1 MVWGKV
7 VMAKNT
13 ILYEWVRPFLI
24 PFLGALIGY
33 LVLFSRLDGRVKSIE
48 ERNERIDP
56 LVERFLQLEE
66 RDKKMVEEVSEIRRD
81 VKELLKRSK

>member
-1 MVWGKV
+1 
-7 VMAKNT
+7 
-13 ILYEWVRPFLI
+13 
-24 PFLGALIGY
+24 
-33 LVLFSRLDGRVKSIE
+33 VKSIE

-81 VKELLKRSK
+81 VKELLKRSE

>member
-1 MVWGKV
+1 
-7 VMAKNT
+7 MATKT
-13 ILYEWVRPFLI
+13 FLYEWIRPFVI